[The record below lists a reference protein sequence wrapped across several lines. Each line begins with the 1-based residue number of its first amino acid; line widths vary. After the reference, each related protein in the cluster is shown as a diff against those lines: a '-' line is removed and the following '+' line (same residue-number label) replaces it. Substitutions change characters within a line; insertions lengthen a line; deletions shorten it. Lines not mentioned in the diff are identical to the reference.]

1 MDYKQLFITLG
12 IIIIVTAL
20 YFALRKFISWAIN
33 DDVKYHK
40 KQGHLGPT
48 KESTKNRKQLAYDKL
63 TGGYALIIFVLL
75 LYIIKLIID
84 AK

>member
-1 MDYKQLFITLG
+1 MDYKQLFITIG
-12 IIIIVTAL
+12 IIVIVTAL
-20 YFALRKFISWAIN
+20 YFVFRKFISWAID

-48 KESTKNRKQLAYDKL
+48 KERTKNRKQLATDKL
-63 TGGYALIIFVLL
+63 TGGYAVVIFVLV